1 MNVVKTHGAY
11 ALQYAPTRFIL
22 RTVLFVPT
30 IIILSIYYFRV
41 LIYKCRIVRPK
52 KLNAKVI
59 SVGNITLGG
68 TGKTPLVLYL
78 ASELQKT
85 GENIAILTR
94 GYKRES
100 KKQLDL
106 WGGKSN
112 LSWKEVG
119 DEPYLLAQELPEVP
133 VMVDKNRYKAGAFA
147 LRKYRSEF
155 FLLDD
160 GFQHWK
166 LARDLDIVIIDSFDP
181 FGGGK
186 LFPAGYLREP
196 VSSLKRADIL
206 LLNKSDC
213 AINKENILDVLSRY
227 NPCALVVESVY
238 QVVSI
243 NSVLDDSSMEIES
256 VKGKKALAFSG
267 IANHISFEKTLE
279 SIGIKKLKHFKFSD
293 HYPYQEKDLEKIENE
308 AIDLGADLI
317 LTTEKDM
324 FRIPPSGESR
334 VPIYWVKIELKIT
347 QGEKELWDLIKKKIR

>member
-1 MNVVKTHGAY
+1 MNAY

-22 RTVLFVPT
+22 RIVLFVPS
-30 IIILSIYYFRV
+30 IIILLIYYFRV

-68 TGKTPLVLYL
+68 TGKTPFVLYL
-78 ASELQKT
+78 ASELKKT

-106 WGGKSN
+106 LGEKSN
-112 LSWKEVG
+112 LSWKEAG
-119 DEPYLLAQELPEVP
+119 DEPYLLAQELLSVP
-133 VMVDKNRYKAGAFA
+133 VIVNKNRFKAGTLA
-147 LRKYRSEF
+147 LRKYRSEI

-166 LARDLDIVIIDSFDP
+166 LARDLDIVIIDSFNP
-181 FGGGK
+181 FGGEK

-206 LLNKSDC
+206 VLNKSDC
-213 AINKENILDVLSRY
+213 AINKKNILNVLNRY

-243 NSVLDDSSMEIES
+243 NNLLDNSSMEIES

-267 IANHISFEKTLE
+267 IANHISFEKSLE
-279 SIGIKKLKHFKFSD
+279 GIGIKKLKHLKFPD
-293 HYPYQEKDLEKIENE
+293 HYPYQENDLEKIENE
-308 AIDLGADLI
+308 AISLGADFI

-324 FRIPPSGESR
+324 IRIPPLGESK
-334 VPIYWVKIELKIT
+334 VPIYWVKIELKIAR
-347 QGEKELWDLIKKKIR
+347 GEKELWDLIKEKIR